1 MFSIPNPKLYLMKH
15 RYNSQ
20 MRNVNNSRSLVRKP
34 LSQTQ
39 LHKKLALKYYI
50 HGKKNPQVD
59 INLDINAHPRTT
71 SHNFL
76 FKVFRTRVKCHE
88 FQTKNH

>member
-1 MFSIPNPKLYLMKH
+1 
-15 RYNSQ
+15 

-59 INLDINAHPRTT
+59 INLDINVFYLRFFTHTHT
-71 SHNFL
+71 S
-76 FKVFRTRVKCHE
+76 KVPWISNLKSLIYKSKSF
-88 FQTKNH
+88 FY